1 MPKSLERKSV
11 VIHRLAIS
19 VFFFLQGSVF
29 ATWTARIPDVK
40 INFNLNDASLGTVLL
55 FFPLGQFLCLPVAGY
70 LVERFGS
77 RKTLLSAALLYP
89 ALLCVVGLCGSV
101 YSLSAM
107 VFFLGAMANL
117 HNLSTNTQ
125 AVAVERIY
133 GKNIMS
139 SFHGMWSIA
148 GFVAGLVS
156 SFLVAK
162 NIGALPHFCML
173 LGFGILVIAFFGRST
188 MAEDIREGA
197 EPNGGGATCGEGEAC
212 GGREAAGAGEPNDG
226 GSAQKATLNV
236 FKGMDS
242 SLVVLGILSF
252 CAMLCEGCIYD
263 WGALYF
269 MDEIRVEDKFI
280 RFGYTGCMLA
290 MSAMR
295 FVADFV
301 VNRIGKRRTLLLC
314 GLIAATGFFMAVG
327 FPYFICGVL
336 GFTMVGLGLA
346 SVVPIC
352 YSMASYSQRMSA
364 GRAINA
370 VSTIG
375 FSGLMLGP
383 PLIGY
388 LAEMLGLRAA
398 FLFVGILSLLIV
410 LLSRKKFLYLPRGVK

>member
-188 MAEDIREGA
+188 MAEDIRVGA
-197 EPNGGGATCGEGEAC
+197 EPNG
-212 GGREAAGAGEPNDG
+212 G

-314 GLIAATGFFMAVG
+314 GLIAATGFFMAVA